1 MLPSIFE
8 TCTPRDEILSGELSL
23 DLFAAKL
30 KLVVDGNAPR
40 VYQDPES
47 FFANTFPTEGL
58 KTLITE
64 VFGRL
69 AGTAVGSPVI
79 RLETSFGGGKTHDEI
94 ALWHIA
100 RNGRN
105 IQGLNRFSE
114 RLEQIPATPVQVAAI
129 ACQDLDP
136 TNGDFHAETGIT
148 TYTLWGEIAYRIGG
162 IQGYSLLRGSDE
174 KKVSPGTGVLQQLIQ
189 DRPTLIVLDEIAQY
203 LRKSK
208 ATIVG
213 NSDLSKQV
221 VAFLFALMD
230 LAGSCSNL
238 VFVYSLASFSD
249 TFADETA
256 ELQETVRASAR
267 QERILSPSTD
277 VEIYN
282 IVKQRLFS
290 RVDEKAAKKAA
301 QEYLNAY
308 RSSRIN
314 LPDGCQDATY
324 ANTIESSYP
333 IHPELFNLLTK
344 KIASIPNFNRTRG
357 ALRLF
362 AIATRYLWRDST
374 HWMPM
379 IHAHHLPIGVD
390 EEMTNELTSRLERPL
405 MRLPIQAD
413 IYNSSGR
420 EAHAQLQDQDWIA
433 AGKPPF
439 STWIG
444 RTIFLHSINQGVVAG
459 IRRTELNLSLLI
471 PSIEA
476 GFVET
481 ALDRLSA
488 VAWYLDNDPI
498 TSIAR
503 FKEEPSINK
512 IIAEEKAQV
521 GRSEA
526 KDDLRSRRDT
536 IFANRYFTLVASP
549 ESPSDVDDVAE
560 TIALCVIDF
569 NEAMVQSSSDPAP
582 QLVEQI
588 FSNTGDSGKFRLFRN
603 RLLFLLA
610 NQQELERAIEVAR
623 ELRAIRN
630 ILKSQNRLEDLSESQ
645 QKQLKEK
652 EGALDLNVRV
662 ALTNAYRHLFYPA
675 NDPIKAPKGLMHY
688 PLPAQDASDVKGK
701 NNQQEVILKALK
713 DCQKIRA
720 DDAQPYA
727 VGFVL
732 QKVWATG
739 LDSISTKGLKEA
751 FAKDLG
757 LNLFSDAETSKLRTT
772 IVQGLT
778 SGQWD
783 LKSGERVYIKTD
795 AAPLVPPDIIEFS
808 DRMVLYRRGI
818 LVPPK
823 PREIE
828 INAQVMPST
837 QPSKPVRV
845 RWKATGALS
854 VRLFQEG
861 VLIGGNFLPSD
872 EYEGNIT
879 QTTVFRIV
887 ADYGEGDT
895 AAAESKAR
903 VQSYSTLPGGSPSA
917 RDDGAADLFGIKLEL
932 FDLVGSLNS
941 VFNDLRDRVHDDKIS
956 AIERLELSVCEVMDY
971 RKFTTALPLLM
982 RYPIRVDQFVTIQGG
997 DQFVRLEY
1005 QGNIKGFQSYASP
1018 TNTLLSTPEVR
1029 ADVSLKITIEF
1040 TTPVQ
1045 PEGVEMKAIEQAL
1058 GRNPVNRLN
1067 LTVKVIY

>member
-30 KLVVDGNAPR
+30 KLVVDGNAPK
-40 VYQDPES
+40 VYQDPEL

-58 KTLITE
+58 KTLIGE

-69 AGTAVGSPVI
+69 AGTAIGSPVI

-100 RNGRN
+100 RNGRS
-105 IQGLNRFSE
+105 IRGLDRFSN
-114 RLEQIPATPVQVAAI
+114 RLDQIPATPVQVAAI

-136 TNGDFHAETGIT
+136 TNGDFHPETGVT
-148 TYTLWGEIAYRIGG
+148 TYTLWGEIAYQIGG
-162 IQGYSLLRGSDE
+162 IGGYSLLRGSDE

-230 LAGSCSNL
+230 LAGSCRNL
-238 VFVYSLASFSD
+238 VFVYSLASSSD

-277 VEIYN
+277 VETYN

-290 RVDEKAAKKAA
+290 RVDEKAAKRAA

-324 ANTIESSYP
+324 LQTIESSYP

-362 AIATRYLWRDST
+362 AIAVRELWRNRAS
-374 HWMPM
+374 WMPL
-379 IHAHHLPIGVD
+379 IHAHHLPIGVN
-390 EEMTNELTSRLERPL
+390 EEITNELTSRLERPL

-413 IYNSSGR
+413 IYNGNGR
-420 EAHAQLQDQDWIA
+420 EAHAQLQDQDWLA

-459 IRRTELNLSLLI
+459 IRRTELNLSLLT
-471 PSIEA
+471 PGIET
-476 GFVET
+476 GFVES
-481 ALDRLSA
+481 ALERLST

-512 IIAEEKAQV
+512 IIAEEKEQI

-536 IFANRYFTLVASP
+536 IFANRYFTLVSSP
-549 ESPSDVDDVAE
+549 ESPSDIDDAAE
-560 TIALCVIDF
+560 LIALCVIDF
-569 NEAMVQSSSDPAP
+569 NEATVQSSIDAAP
-582 QLVEQI
+582 QIVEQI
-588 FSNTGDSGKFRLFRN
+588 FNSTGDSGKFRLFRN

-610 NQQELERAIEVAR
+610 NQQELERAIDVAR
-623 ELRAIRN
+623 ELRAIRT

-645 QKQLKEK
+645 HKQLKQK
-652 EGALDLNVRV
+652 EGELDLAARV
-662 ALTNAYRHLFYPA
+662 ALTNAYRHLFYPS
-675 NDPIKAPKGLMHY
+675 NDPVKAPKGLMHY

-701 NNQQEVILKALK
+701 SNQQEAILKALK

-727 VGFVL
+727 PAYVL

-778 SGQWD
+778 NGQWD
-783 LKSGERVYIKTD
+783 LKVGERVYIKTD
-795 AAPLVPPDIIEFS
+795 AAPLIPPDIIEFS
-808 DRMVLYRRGI
+808 DRMVLYRRSI
-818 LVPPK
+818 LEPPK

-845 RWKATGALS
+845 RWKAAGALS
-854 VRLFQEG
+854 VKLFQDG
-861 VLIGGNFLPSD
+861 NLIAGNFLPSD
-872 EYEGNIT
+872 EYEGDLA
-879 QTTVFRIV
+879 QTATFRIV
-887 ADYGEGDT
+887 ADYGEGET

-903 VQSYSTLPGGSPSA
+903 VQAYSTLSTGSTSVQDAPS
-917 RDDGAADLFGIKLEL
+917 LFDVKLEMI
-932 FDLVGSLNS
+932 DLSGSLNS
-941 VFNDLRDRVHDDKIS
+941 VFNELRDRIHDDKIK
-956 AIERLELSVCEVMDY
+956 AIERLELLVSEVMDY
-971 RKFTTALPLLM
+971 RKLTTAIPLLM
-982 RYPIRVDQFVTIQGG
+982 RYSMRIDQFVTVQTG

-1005 QGNIKGFQSYASP
+1005 QGNVKGFQSFANP
-1018 TNTLLSTPEVR
+1018 TNTLLASPDVR
-1029 ADVSLKITIEF
+1029 ADVSLKITFEFASSIE
-1040 TTPVQ
+1040 PQ
-1045 PEGVEMKAIEQAL
+1045 GVEMKAIEQAL
-1058 GRNPVNRLN
+1058 LRNPVDRLS
-1067 LTVKVIY
+1067 LTTKVLY

>member
-30 KLVVDGNAPR
+30 KLVVDGNAPK

-47 FFANTFPTEGL
+47 FFATTFPTEGL
-58 KTLITE
+58 KTLIAE

-69 AGTAVGSPVI
+69 AGTSIGSPVI

-105 IQGLNRFSE
+105 ISGLDRFSNH
-114 RLEQIPATPVQVAAI
+114 LEQIPVAPVQIAAI

-136 TNGDFHAETGIT
+136 TNGDFHPETGIT
-148 TYTLWGEIAYRIGG
+148 TYTLWGEIAYQIGG
-162 IQGYSLLRGSDE
+162 ISGYSLLRGSDE

-189 DRPTLIVLDEIAQY
+189 DRSTLIVLDEIAQY

-230 LAGSCSNL
+230 LAGSCNNL
-238 VFVYSLASFSD
+238 VFVYSLASSSD

-267 QERILSPSTD
+267 QERIVSPSTD

-282 IVKQRLFS
+282 IVKQRLFD

-301 QEYLNAY
+301 QEYHNAY

-324 ANTIESSYP
+324 SQTLESSYP

-362 AIATRYLWRDST
+362 AIATRYLWRDRT

-379 IHAHHLPIGVD
+379 IHAHHLPIGID
-390 EEMTNELTSRLERPL
+390 EEITNELTSRLERPL

-413 IYNSSGR
+413 IHNSSGR
-420 EAHAQLQDQDWIA
+420 EAHAQLQDQGWTA

-439 STWIG
+439 ATWIG

-459 IRRTELNLSLLI
+459 IRRAELNLSLLT
-471 PSIEA
+471 PGIET
-476 GFVET
+476 GFVES

-512 IIAEEKAQV
+512 IVAEEKEQV

-536 IFANRYFTLVASP
+536 IFANRYFTLVSSP
-549 ESPSDVDDVAE
+549 ESPSDVDDSAD
-560 TIALCVIDF
+560 TIALCLIDF
-569 NEAMVQSSSDPAP
+569 NEATVQSSIDAAPAM
-582 QLVEQI
+582 VEQI
-588 FSNTGDSGKFRLFRN
+588 FSNTGDSGKFRIFRN

-610 NQQELERAIEVAR
+610 NQQELERAIDVAR
-623 ELRAIRN
+623 EYRAIQN
-630 ILKSQNRLEDLSESQ
+630 ILKSQNRLDDLSESQ
-645 QKQLKEK
+645 QKELKNR
-652 EGALDLNVRV
+652 EGNFNLNVRI
-662 ALTNAYRHLFYPA
+662 ALTNAYRHLFYPS
-675 NDPIKAPKGLMHY
+675 NDSIKAPKGLIHY

-701 NNQQEVILKALK
+701 NNQQDAILKALK
-713 DCQKIRA
+713 DCQKVRS
-720 DDAQPYA
+720 DEAQPYA
-727 VGFVL
+727 PAYVL

-757 LNLFSDAETSKLRTT
+757 LSLFLDAETSMLRTT
-772 IVQGLT
+772 IEQGLIA
-778 SGQWD
+778 GQWD
-783 LKSGERVYIKTD
+783 LKVGERVFIKTD
-795 AAPLVPPDIIEFS
+795 LAPLIPPDNIEFS
-808 DRMVLYRRGI
+808 DRMVLHRRGI
-818 LVPPK
+818 LEPPK

-837 QPSKPVRV
+837 QPNKPVRV
-845 RWKATGALS
+845 RWKASGALS
-854 VRLFQEG
+854 VKLFQAE
-861 VLIGGNFLPSD
+861 VLVGGNFLPSD
-872 EYEGNIT
+872 EYEGEVT
-879 QTTVFRIV
+879 ETTVFRIV

-895 AAAESKAR
+895 AAAESRAR
-903 VQSYSTLPGGSPSA
+903 VQAYPIMGGGSASVHDSGSLLAVKPEVIEFTS
-917 RDDGAADLFGIKLEL
+917 
-932 FDLVGSLNS
+932 SLNS
-941 VFNDLRDRVHDDKIS
+941 VFNELRDLIHDDRVS
-956 AIERLELSVCEVMDY
+956 AIERLELSVSQVMDY
-971 RKFTTALPLLM
+971 RKLTTAFALLM
-982 RYPIRVDQFVTIQGG
+982 RYPMRIDQLVTIQTG

-1005 QGNIKGFQSYASP
+1005 QGNVKGFQSFASP
-1018 TNTLLSTPEVR
+1018 TNTLLGAADVR
-1029 ADVSLKITIEF
+1029 ADVSLKITFEFAAPIE
-1040 TTPVQ
+1040 PQ
-1045 PEGVEMKAIEQAL
+1045 GLEMKAIEQAL
-1058 GRNPVNRLN
+1058 GRNPVDRLH
-1067 LTVKVIY
+1067 LTAKVVY

>member
-30 KLVVDGNAPR
+30 KLVVDGNAPK
-40 VYQDPES
+40 VYQDPEA
-47 FFANTFPTEGL
+47 FFANTFPTAGL

-69 AGTAVGSPVI
+69 AGTTVGSPVI

-100 RNGRN
+100 RNGRQ
-105 IQGLNRFSE
+105 IAGLD
-114 RLEQIPATPVQVAAI
+114 RLCDRLDQIPATPVQIAAI

-136 TNGDFHAETGIT
+136 TNGDFHPETGIT

-162 IQGYSLLRGSDE
+162 IQGFSLLRGSDE

-208 ATIVG
+208 AVIVG

-230 LAGSCSNL
+230 LAGACSNL
-238 VFVYSLASFSD
+238 VFVYSLASSSD

-277 VEIYN
+277 IEIYN

-308 RSSRIN
+308 RSSRVN
-314 LPDGCQDATY
+314 LPDACKDATY
-324 ANTIESSYP
+324 AQTLESSYP

-362 AIATRYLWRDST
+362 AIATRDLWRDPT
-374 HWMPM
+374 QWMPM
-379 IHAHHLPIGVD
+379 IHPHHLPIGVN
-390 EEMTNELTSRLERPL
+390 EEITNELTSRLERPL

-413 IYNSSGR
+413 IYNANGR
-420 EAHAQLQDQDWIA
+420 EAHAQLQDQDWLA

-444 RTIFLHSINQGVVAG
+444 RTIFLHSINQGIVAG
-459 IRRTELNLSLLI
+459 IRRAELNLSLLT
-471 PSIEA
+471 PGIEP
-476 GFVET
+476 GFVDSAIE
-481 ALDRLSA
+481 RLST
-488 VAWYLDNDPI
+488 VAWYLDHDPI
-498 TSIAR
+498 TSISR

-512 IIAEEKAQV
+512 IIAEEKEQV

-536 IFANRYFTLVASP
+536 IFANRYFTLVSSP
-549 ESPSDVDDVAE
+549 ESPSDVDDGAD

-569 NEAMVQSSSDPAP
+569 NEATVQSSIDAAPAI
-582 QLVEQI
+582 VEQI

-610 NQQELERAIEVAR
+610 NQSELERAIDVAR
-623 ELRAIRN
+623 EYRAIQN
-630 ILKSQNRLEDLSESQ
+630 ILKSQNRLDDLSESQ
-645 QKQLKEK
+645 QKELKSR
-652 EGALDLNVRV
+652 EGRLNLDVRI
-662 ALTNAYRHLFYPA
+662 ALTNAYRHLFYPS
-675 NDPIKAPKGLMHY
+675 NDPVKAPKGLMHY

-701 NNQQEVILKALK
+701 NNQQEAILKALK
-713 DCQKIRA
+713 DCQKIRP

-727 VGFVL
+727 SAYVL

-739 LDSISTKGLKEA
+739 LDSISTKGLREA

-772 IVQGLT
+772 IEQGLT
-778 SGQWD
+778 LGQWD
-783 LKSGERVYIKTD
+783 LKVGERVYIKTD
-795 AAPLVPPDIIEFS
+795 AAPLIPPDIIEFS

-818 LVPPK
+818 LEPPK

-837 QPSKPVRV
+837 QPNKPVRV
-845 RWKATGALS
+845 RWKASGALS
-854 VRLFQEG
+854 VKLFQDG
-861 VLIGGNFLPSD
+861 VLVAGNYLPSD

-879 QTTVFRIV
+879 QTTVFRVV
-887 ADYGEGDT
+887 ADYGEGET
-895 AAAESKAR
+895 AAAESKAK
-903 VQSYSTLPGGSPSA
+903 VQTYPTAS
-917 RDDGAADLFGIKLEL
+917 GAAPTAHDTIDLFATKPEFFHL
-932 FDLVGSLNS
+932 DGSLNG
-941 VFNDLRDRVHDDKIS
+941 VFNDLRDRIHDDKIS
-956 AIERLELSVCEVMDY
+956 AITRLELSVSQVMDY
-971 RKFTTALPLLM
+971 RKLTTALPLLM
-982 RYPIRVDQFVTIQGG
+982 RYPMRIEQFVTIDVA
-997 DQFVRLEY
+997 DQFVRMEY
-1005 QGNIKGFQSYASP
+1005 QGNVKGFQSFSAP
-1018 TNTLLSTPEVR
+1018 TNALLGTANVR
-1029 ADVSLKITIEF
+1029 AEVALKIIFEF
-1040 TTPVQ
+1040 ATPVEPQ
-1045 PEGVEMKAIEQAL
+1045 GVEMKAIEQAL
-1058 GRNPVNRLN
+1058 GRNPVERLN
-1067 LTVKVIY
+1067 LAIQVLY